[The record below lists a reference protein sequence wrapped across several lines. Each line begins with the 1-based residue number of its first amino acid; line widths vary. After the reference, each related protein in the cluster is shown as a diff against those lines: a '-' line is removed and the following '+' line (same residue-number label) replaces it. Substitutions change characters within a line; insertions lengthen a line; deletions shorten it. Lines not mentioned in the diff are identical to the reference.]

1 MKSSILPLIEIL
13 EILIQVTISSNQMF
27 ETVTSFTR
35 LLIELSILRNLS
47 FPVLW
52 YTLPFLWA

>member
-27 ETVTSFTR
+27 ETVMSFTR
-35 LLIELSILRNLS
+35 LLIEL
-47 FPVLW
+47 
-52 YTLPFLWA
+52 

>member
-35 LLIELSILRNLS
+35 LLIEL
-47 FPVLW
+47 
-52 YTLPFLWA
+52 

>member
-13 EILIQVTISSNQMF
+13 EILIRVIISSNQMF

-35 LLIELSILRNLS
+35 LLIEL
-47 FPVLW
+47 
-52 YTLPFLWA
+52 

>member
-47 FPVLW
+47 FSVLW